1 MFTAAGASAAAF
13 MVITKS
19 GIAGTLVGAAVFS
32 AVYHGAS
39 HGIGQAFE
47 RLVTWWLGRRGI
59 EVPPHDEVDAGAE
72 SAVNGAESPVAGARG
87 LRTRRALAVWAPLV
101 LALAAFGASGYSL
114 VTGAPIE
121 KVIVRE
127 RVVEKPVVQERIVMH
142 TQTVTV
148 TVPAPPT
155 YGSGGTCGAGPH
167 KHHHLH
173 HDAHDSPRVVHD
185 HHRHDVG
192 WWGRHR
198 VDLHHGGSDPV
209 HEHQHHPG
217 ELRDPN
223 PVLGLRFD
231 FGLECKP
238 GPTPQTGLRVA

>member
-59 EVPPHDEVDAGAE
+59 EVPPHDEVDAGPE
-72 SAVNGAESPVAGARG
+72 SVVNEAESPVAGARG
-87 LRTRRALAVWAPLV
+87 LRTRRSLAVWAPLV

-121 KVIVRE
+121 RVIVRE
-127 RVVEKPVVQERIVMH
+127 RVVEKPVVQERIVM
-142 TQTVTV
+142 QRETVTV
-148 TVPAPPT
+148 TVPAPPAHGGAGNT
-155 YGSGGTCGAGPH
+155 VTVPTSTTTSTTTPTTLPASSTTTTDTTSGG
-167 KHHHLH
+167 
-173 HDAHDSPRVVHD
+173 
-185 HHRHDVG
+185 
-192 WWGRHR
+192 
-198 VDLHHGGSDPV
+198 GGDTGSTTTTAAPA
-209 HEHQHHPG
+209 P
-217 ELRDPN
+217 PTSTSTT
-223 PVLGLRFD
+223 LGN
-231 FGLECKP
+231 
-238 GPTPQTGLRVA
+238 